1 MSVYDLYVRSLQY
14 VLTRLLVDIG
24 YSLTVSYNLEMVM
37 MCDRVGA
44 NVNLTM
50 EFLLGYDCRFGGYLT
65 YTFVGLIFIEWE
77 ELTAGSLRDLV

>member
-37 MCDRVGA
+37 ICDRVGT

-50 EFLLGYDCRFGGYLT
+50 KFLLRYDCRFWWVFDVYL
-65 YTFVGLIFIEWE
+65 L
-77 ELTAGSLRDLV
+77 SLVSYVLDGKN